1 MSSPTL
7 SDLVLVEAARRCD
20 RVAWERLIRR
30 YDPLI
35 RTVCRAHRLHPPDAD
50 DVRQTTW
57 LKALEHVDRLNDPR
71 RIRAWL
77 VTVARRECLRTLQQK
92 ARMTPSEDAVLDRVP
107 DAGATPEDR
116 ILAAE
121 RCTAVRRAVAALTP
135 RDRRF
140 LGLLYHD
147 GEPTYAEISH
157 ALGMPVGSIGPTR
170 GRVLDRVRR
179 GEDLAALMA
188 VA

>member
-7 SDLVLVEAARRCD
+7 SDAVLVEAARRCD
-20 RVAWERLIRR
+20 RIAWERLIGR

-57 LKALEHVDRLNDPR
+57 LKALEHVDRIDDPR
-71 RIRAWL
+71 RVRAWL
-77 VTVARRECLRTLQQK
+77 VTVARRECLRALQQK
-92 ARMTPSEDAVLDRVP
+92 ARMTPSDDAILHRIP
-107 DAGATPEDR
+107 DAGAAPEER

-121 RCTAVRRAVAALTP
+121 RCTAVRRAVAALAQ

-147 GEPTYAEISH
+147 GEPSYAEISN
-157 ALGMPVGSIGPTR
+157 ALGMPIGSIGPTR
-170 GRVLDRVRR
+170 GRVLDRMRR